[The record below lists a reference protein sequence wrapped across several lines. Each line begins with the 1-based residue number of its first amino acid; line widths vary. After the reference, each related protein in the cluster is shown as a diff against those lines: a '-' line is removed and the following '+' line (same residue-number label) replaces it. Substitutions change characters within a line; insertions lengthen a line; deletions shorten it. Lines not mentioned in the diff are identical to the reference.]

1 MNNEILEK
9 VDEIITFIKETS
21 EYKDY
26 LLLKEKLDSNDKVK
40 SLVSEVKKTQQ
51 ELVKAEAY
59 KQDIKE
65 LEEKYNNL
73 LIELNRIPLYKDY
86 SDSVSKLNEMYS
98 SIKERLDS
106 YFYSK
111 LN

>member
-1 MNNEILEK
+1 MNNKILDK

-26 LLLKEKLDSNDKVK
+26 ILLKEKLDSNDKVK
-40 SLVSEVKKTQQ
+40 SLVNSVKKAQQ

-59 KQDIKE
+59 GKDTKE
-65 LEEKYNNL
+65 LEEKYNSL
-73 LIELNRIPLYKDY
+73 LLELDKIPLYKDY
-86 SDSVSKLNEMYS
+86 NETITKLNSMYNE
-98 SIKERLDS
+98 IKERLDD